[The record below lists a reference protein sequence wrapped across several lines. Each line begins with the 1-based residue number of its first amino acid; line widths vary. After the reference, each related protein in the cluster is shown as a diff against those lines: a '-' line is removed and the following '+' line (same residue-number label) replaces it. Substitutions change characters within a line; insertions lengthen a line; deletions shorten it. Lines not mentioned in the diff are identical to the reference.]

1 MPSCDF
7 AGSIRQSRTINI
19 VGKITESGKA
29 SSGAS
34 SFERRLLNA
43 CTLRSKNKAAVP
55 VYKAALVL
63 NRMSCILDSRYGSAE
78 WVAVVH

>member
-1 MPSCDF
+1 
-7 AGSIRQSRTINI
+7 
-19 VGKITESGKA
+19 
-29 SSGAS
+29 
-34 SFERRLLNA
+34 
-43 CTLRSKNKAAVP
+43 